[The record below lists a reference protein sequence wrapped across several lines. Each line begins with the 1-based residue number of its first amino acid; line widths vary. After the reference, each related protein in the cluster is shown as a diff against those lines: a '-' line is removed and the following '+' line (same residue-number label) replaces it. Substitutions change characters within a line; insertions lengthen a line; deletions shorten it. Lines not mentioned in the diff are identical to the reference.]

1 MNDEFG
7 LFCQFTD
14 VLDFW
19 FGKPDHKDYGKPN
32 KDWFIKDSTFD
43 EKIKLRFLSTYEKA
57 ASHKLD
63 DWKNSPLSC
72 LALILLLDQFPRN
85 MFREQPQAFA
95 TDSQALE
102 IAKYA
107 IFQQFDCQFL
117 AVQRWFIYLPFEHS
131 ENLSHQHQAIAL
143 FSTLQSDPYSTQAI
157 ESAYHHLN
165 IIEQFGRF
173 PHRNSILDRI
183 STSEEIEFLEKP
195 DSSF

>member
-19 FGKPDHKDYGKPN
+19 FGKPDQKGYGKPN
-32 KDWFIKDSTFD
+32 KNWFIKDSTFD
-43 EKIKLRFLSTYEKA
+43 EKITLRFLSTYEKA
-57 ASHKLD
+57 ASHRLD

-95 TDSQALE
+95 TDSQALD

-107 IFQQFDCQFL
+107 IFQQFDGQLL

-131 ENLSHQHQAIAL
+131 ENLSHQHQSVAL
-143 FSTLQSDPYSTQAI
+143 FSTLQSDLYSRKAI

-173 PHRNSILDRI
+173 PHRNSILGRI